1 MPASFVEY
9 YILIGILIARYLLLS
24 DWNPSRYSYLFLLQR
39 LTFIHEG
46 YCINLYMYLLIFSV
60 LFVYRIKYMQVYVE
74 VFEVLKPA
82 LPMYGLI

>member
-9 YILIGILIARYLLLS
+9 YILISIPTARYLLLG
-24 DWNPSRYSYLFLLQR
+24 DWNPTRYSYLFLLQR
-39 LTFIHEG
+39 LSFI
-46 YCINLYMYLLIFSV
+46 YALYLFFFSV
-60 LFVYRIKYMQVYVE
+60 LFVYSTKYMQVYVD

>member
-24 DWNPSRYSYLFLLQR
+24 DWNPSRNSYLFLLQR
-39 LTFIHEG
+39 LTFIHA
-46 YCINLYMYLLIFSV
+46 LYLLIFSV